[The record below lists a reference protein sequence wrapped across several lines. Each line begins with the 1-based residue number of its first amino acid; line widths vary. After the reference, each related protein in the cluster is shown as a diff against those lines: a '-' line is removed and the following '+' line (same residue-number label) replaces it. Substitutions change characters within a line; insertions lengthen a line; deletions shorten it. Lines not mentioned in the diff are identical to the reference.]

1 MADEIPESKTNP
13 TLQEKV
19 SRWLHEEGF
28 PLEFATADAFRRA
41 GFRVLQGEYTQPE
54 SGEPRRE
61 LDVVAHASRSLGKEH
76 LIRVEFVVECKWS
89 GDKPWVLFGA
99 QSGMTVA
106 ACASQVIG
114 SQLGETL
121 LWKEAGKEE
130 LAALSLF
137 RSEGMNLAFGGKQA
151 FSRTKDQ
158 VFDAIRSVTA
168 GARILADEYDLRTEQ
183 VLKAGRLPESAVAVF
198 PVIVVDGHLFRTNQ
212 SGEGVDLEEVSSA
225 RIHWRGSDRHRF
237 HATLDIVRADQVENF
252 AKERMADA
260 DALLEVMSTGFEELR
275 ACHAKGRLDQLP
287 VTHGA
292 RGVRGNPRLLS
303 SVLQRQQS
311 EERKKLTEGSSSADH

>member
-1 MADEIPESKTNP
+1 MADQKSDSKTNP

-28 PLEFATADAFRRA
+28 PLEFSTADAFRQA

-54 SGEPRRE
+54 SDEPRRE

-76 LIRVEFVVECKWS
+76 LLRVEFVVECKWS

-99 QSGMTVA
+99 QGGMTVA
-106 ACASQVIG
+106 ACASQAIG
-114 SQLGETL
+114 SQLGEAL
-121 LWKEAGKEE
+121 LWKEAGHKD

-137 RSEGMNLAFGGKQA
+137 HSEGMNLAFGGKQA

-168 GARILADEYDLRTEQ
+168 GARILADEYDSRTEQ
-183 VLKAGRLPESAVAVF
+183 VLEADRLPEPAVAVF
-198 PVIVVDGHLFRTNQ
+198 PVIVVDGHLFRTSQ
-212 SGEGVDLEEVSSA
+212 SDEGVDVEEVSSA

-237 HATLDIVRADQVENF
+237 HATLDIVRADQVEIF
-252 AKERMADA
+252 AKDRLADA
-260 DALLEVMSTGFEELR
+260 DALLEVMSTGLEELR

-287 VTHGA
+287 VTSGA
-292 RGVRGNPRLLS
+292 RGVRGNPQLISSLLR
-303 SVLQRQQS
+303 RQQS
-311 EERKKLTEGSSSADH
+311 EQSKELTEKRSSGNH